1 MECIFHLAVLLCLS
15 LAVSSASS
23 QAAKFELVEEWTAWK
38 GYHGKSYVSEVEELE
53 KHLVWLSNKE
63 YVEQHNENAHVF
75 GFTLALNHLG
85 DMVSLTA
92 CMHE

>member
-1 MECIFHLAVLLCLS
+1 MECSFHLVLLLCFS
-15 LAVSSASS
+15 LVSCISS

-38 GYHGKSYVSEVEELE
+38 GYHGKSYTSEMEELE
-53 KHLVWLSNKE
+53 RHMVWLSNKE
-63 YVEQHNENAHVF
+63 YVDQHNQNAHIF

-92 CMHE
+92 